1 MFKKYTVILVI
12 CVCLVGCILCI
23 IAYYSPAEK
32 QEGLSIIKHDD
43 DTIRIAYIG
52 DSWAH
57 FHEDVCCEMD
67 SIISDE
73 TAKPVKVRIEGV
85 GGLTS
90 KRIYDSLF
98 KVKAMRRVI
107 EWGPDFCFVVAG
119 INDSDRKMGTGFY
132 KENMRLIIDLLLE
145 NHIIP
150 IILEIPSYD
159 INSAFKRR
167 SFMGEIRYLASML
180 MTRSKMDCIDEYR
193 KVYHELIDE
202 QGWNEQ
208 VITILHQ
215 DWNPDGYLDKRGL
228 YNEDH
233 IHLNVRGYQVLDSCI
248 AQKIVDY
255 FSSRENHLR
264 IYDRQLGGY

>member
-1 MFKKYTVILVI
+1 MI
-12 CVCLVGCILCI
+12 CVYLVGCVLCI
-23 IAYYSPAEK
+23 ITYYSPAEK

-57 FHEDVCCEMD
+57 FHEDVYCEMD
-67 SIISDE
+67 SIISNE
-73 TAKPVKVRIEGV
+73 TTQPVMVRIKGI

-90 KRIYDSLF
+90 KYIYDSLF
-98 KVKAMRRVI
+98 KVKAMKSVI

-145 NHIIP
+145 NQIIP

-159 INSAFKRR
+159 IYSAFKRR
-167 SFMGEIRYLASML
+167 SFMGKIRYLASML
-180 MTRSKMDCIDEYR
+180 MTQSKMDCIAEYR

-215 DWNPDGYLDKRGL
+215 DWNPDGYLDMRGL
-228 YNEDH
+228 YNDDL
-233 IHLNVRGYQVLDSCI
+233 IHLNERGYQVLDSFV
-248 AQKIVDY
+248 AHKIIDY
-255 FSSRENHLR
+255 LSSKVNRL
-264 IYDRQLGGY
+264 